1 MLRFGIGRFA
11 YLVLAVWSINGLT
24 ACNRGAQGTGSSG
37 DRIKIGVIAPLT
49 GETAWGGQ
57 PSKWAAQMAADE
69 INAAGGVNGKKIEM
83 IFADGRCTPQASA
96 SAAEQLITQDK
107 VQFLMG
113 EWCSSA
119 TIAAVEAAKKYEIPF
134 LVQISTADNI
144 GKNGGKYTF
153 QSAMQNVDTVKWMA
167 SMMLKNLHFNSIA
180 IMAENND
187 FGNSFLSN
195 MDQAMTGVGKKV
207 VLKLTPDRAST
218 NYLGEL
224 TRLKDANPDVIAFT
238 MTQTA
243 AANFIRTAKEKGIT
257 AQLIGHYPPP
267 PVLFERA
274 VGNAAIGLTR
284 VTFFAESEKNTPK
297 QKEWVRKFKAYYKE
311 KANQDVP
318 VLHWYVVSYDGI
330 YLITDAIK
338 RGGTDKAQWAAAME
352 KSDFDGVLGR
362 YQFDAN
368 RQAKPAGLPMVAIKD
383 VPGEGDIPKL
393 EVLDW
398 K

>member
-1 MLRFGIGRFA
+1 
-11 YLVLAVWSINGLT
+11 
-24 ACNRGAQGTGSSG
+24 
-37 DRIKIGVIAPLT
+37 
-49 GETAWGGQ
+49 
-57 PSKWAAQMAADE
+57 
-69 INAAGGVNGKKIEM
+69 
-83 IFADGRCTPQASA
+83 
-96 SAAEQLITQDK
+96 
-107 VQFLMG
+107 MG

-297 QKEWVRKFKAYYKE
+297 QKEWVRKFKTYYKE